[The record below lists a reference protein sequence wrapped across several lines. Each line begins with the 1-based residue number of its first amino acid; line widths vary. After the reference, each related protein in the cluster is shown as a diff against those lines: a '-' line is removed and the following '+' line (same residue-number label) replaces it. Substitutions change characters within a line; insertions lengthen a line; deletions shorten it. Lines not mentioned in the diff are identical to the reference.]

1 MCDPY
6 DSERSRTGQER
17 MVTMNG
23 LTEEYLLLFNAITDA
38 EQSLARLQE
47 ALVYA
52 QRQAEE
58 LYLRRTD
65 PPAT

>member
-1 MCDPY
+1 MSDPY

-38 EQSLARLQE
+38 EQSLDRLRE